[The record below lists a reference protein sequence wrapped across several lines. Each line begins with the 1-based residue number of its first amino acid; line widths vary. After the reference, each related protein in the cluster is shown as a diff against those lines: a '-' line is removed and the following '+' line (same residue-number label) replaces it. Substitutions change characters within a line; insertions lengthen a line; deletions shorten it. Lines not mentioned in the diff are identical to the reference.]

1 MIKTTTPKFW
11 ILLETYKE
19 CIILI
24 KRTIS
29 NNLTTKSC
37 KAYLRWR
44 KTKCEQEPLM
54 ENNRAQRTSLDGE
67 QQSWLGCRNKHFKI
81 GKKKNNFRW
90 SKTRAIAKKKKTTC
104 DEEEEHLRRR
114 RAAGKNSW
122 EDEEASTEKNK
133 AGEK

>member
-1 MIKTTTPKFW
+1 MNQNVINIDKNNYTQIMNTARDLQRMYYIDKKNYFQQP
-11 ILLETYKE
+11 YNKE
-19 CIILI
+19 
-24 KRTIS
+24 
-29 NNLTTKSC
+29 
-37 KAYLRWR
+37 LRSV
-44 KTKCEQEPLM
+44 PLM
-54 ENNRAQRTSLDGE
+54 EKNKARTRTFDWE

-114 RAAGKNSW
+114 RAAGKNNW